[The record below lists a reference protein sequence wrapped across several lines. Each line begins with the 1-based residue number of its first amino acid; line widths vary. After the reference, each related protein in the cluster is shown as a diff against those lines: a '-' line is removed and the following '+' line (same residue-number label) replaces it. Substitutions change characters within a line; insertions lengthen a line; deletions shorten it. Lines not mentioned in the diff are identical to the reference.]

1 MSSLVRIAA
10 HVIYYS
16 QVAVTA
22 DVATIA
28 ATDKGTRLD
37 MGMDKKAFPAR
48 PDGSWDACAYFI
60 MIGLQQGAAWRA
72 LVTRSYVL
80 MSSAANN

>member
-37 MGMDKKAFPAR
+37 MGMDKKAFPGKTRWELGCLCVLYYDWPTAGGGVAGAR
-48 PDGSWDACAYFI
+48 HAFLCLDV
-60 MIGLQQGAAWRA
+60 QR
-72 LVTRSYVL
+72 RK
-80 MSSAANN
+80 